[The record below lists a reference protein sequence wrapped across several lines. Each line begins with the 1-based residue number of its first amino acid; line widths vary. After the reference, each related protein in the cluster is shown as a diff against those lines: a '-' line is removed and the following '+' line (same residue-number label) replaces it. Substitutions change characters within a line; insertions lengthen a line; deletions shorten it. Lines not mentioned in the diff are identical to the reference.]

1 MRLSEA
7 DPLGKPNPAPAVP
20 KREEKKP
27 QLDPPKDKQPDPSP
41 QKIEGIEEAQEE
53 GWWLGEEK
61 RDFAVMV

>member
-1 MRLSEA
+1 VRLSEA

-53 GWWLGEEK
+53 GW
-61 RDFAVMV
+61 